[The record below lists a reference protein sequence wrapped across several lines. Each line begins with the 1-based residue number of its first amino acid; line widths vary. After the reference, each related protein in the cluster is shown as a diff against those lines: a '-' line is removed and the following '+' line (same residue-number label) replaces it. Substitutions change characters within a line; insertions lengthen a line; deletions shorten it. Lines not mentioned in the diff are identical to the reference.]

1 MPSFSP
7 DYAHYA
13 RWLTATTEAGM
24 LRPMSDESMLQALE
38 SIADQVGCVAEI
50 IDEFPVLA
58 EAGVPMR
65 ATTRPEYALENPELR
80 GASGAVAD
88 DAPGMLGADRQERC
102 TVADEDR
109 LRPALNPVA
118 DFLLQPLRVCQIV
131 CESGRGLLMTQ
142 RRSVTRWFGVFG
154 VTLALV
160 GLIDPGMA
168 SAQTLAETRQKAG
181 QGAAAAQFN
190 LGGMYATG
198 RGAPQDDAQAFAWY
212 RKAADQGLAAA
223 QFNLGGMYAT
233 GRGVPQD
240 DAQAFAWYRKA
251 ADQGLAAATFNLGF
265 MYATGQG
272 VPQDD
277 AQAVV
282 WVRKAAD
289 QGDAAAQV
297 SLGYRYDTGRGVPQD
312 DAQAFAWYR
321 KAADQGRTTAQFNL
335 GGMYATGRG
344 VPLDYVESLKWSNL
358 AVIRAT
364 GDTQNQYAAS
374 RDALAMLMTPAQIFE
389 AQQRAAE
396 WQADFEKR
404 QAE

>member
-1 MPSFSP
+1 
-7 DYAHYA
+7 
-13 RWLTATTEAGM
+13 
-24 LRPMSDESMLQALE
+24 
-38 SIADQVGCVAEI
+38 
-50 IDEFPVLA
+50 
-58 EAGVPMR
+58 
-65 ATTRPEYALENPELR
+65 
-80 GASGAVAD
+80 
-88 DAPGMLGADRQERC
+88 
-102 TVADEDR
+102 
-109 LRPALNPVA
+109 
-118 DFLLQPLRVCQIV
+118 
-131 CESGRGLLMTQ
+131 MTQ

-198 RGAPQDDAQAFAWY
+198 RGA
-212 RKAADQGLAAA
+212 
-223 QFNLGGMYAT
+223 
-233 GRGVPQD
+233 
-240 DAQAFAWYRKA
+240 
-251 ADQGLAAATFNLGF
+251 
-265 MYATGQG
+265 
-272 VPQDD
+272 
-277 AQAVV
+277 
-282 WVRKAAD
+282 
-289 QGDAAAQV
+289 
-297 SLGYRYDTGRGVPQD
+297 PQD